1 MMLFALAMQSAPLL
15 AASDAQ
21 LQPEV
26 RTALDQASA
35 LRVELAAD
43 LLFGLIDSGKVPK
56 DTSLEYLER
65 LFYRASEAQRSFPM
79 ISVPRS
85 TADTKGGDFPLFL
98 SQLSVTSHD
107 IRVRSILRMAA
118 LDKKRARQ
126 LLAELYIDTP
136 AVKMDCGQIAIPSYS
151 PNFYSRLLR
160 TFPDD
165 FGEIVQHVSTP
176 QQAAVLIVSILNLG
190 SVSSADMTSATSSI
204 AGAFETAN
212 VSYRTFSAT
221 ELNLGLGALLEK
233 LVSSGSVPPGMEGR
247 LVKAYFDYVG
257 RHLGGER
264 CSDGPK
270 RDNEDTVVKTAVG
283 LANRMA
289 EKYQLPRLDASRLET
304 RFSALLP
311 EAQEESGPMS
321 ESPALFSILMKFV
334 KNGAP
339 EVAAEFAGELQ
350 KYTASGLRPGAS
362 AFDIAARAGVLMMI
376 VTKFE
381 DDYVAELAVKELF
394 RVLEHP
400 RLMEIDATA
409 WMVVAR
415 TVLNTSRH
423 PRAALAKLVDN
434 RIAVSNDPTLISYF
448 AVVRFTG
455 EGHDYMKDPFASPG
469 ELMTKY

>member
-1 MMLFALAMQSAPLL
+1 MVLIALTMHTALLL
-15 AASDAQ
+15 AASDPK

-85 TADTKGGDFPLFL
+85 TADTKAGDFPLFL
-98 SQLSVTSHD
+98 SQLSVTRHD
-107 IRVRSILRMAA
+107 IRVRSVLRMAD
-118 LDKKRARQ
+118 LDKKRAHQ
-126 LLAELYIDTP
+126 LLAELYNDTP
-136 AVKMDCGQIAIPSYS
+136 TVKTDCGQVAIPSYS
-151 PNFYSRLLR
+151 HNFYSRLLR
-160 TFPDD
+160 AFPDD
-165 FGEIVQHVSTP
+165 FGDIVQHVSTP
-176 QQAAVLIVSILNLG
+176 QQVAVLIVSILNLG

-204 AGAFETAN
+204 AGALETAI
-212 VSYRTFSAT
+212 VSDRTFSST

-233 LVSSGSVPPGMEGR
+233 LLSSGSVPPETEGR
-247 LVKAYFDYVG
+247 LVKAHVDYVG
-257 RHLGGER
+257 RHLGRER

-270 RDNEDTVVKTAVG
+270 RDTEDTVVKTAVS

-289 EKYQLPRLDASRLET
+289 EKYQLQRLDASRLEK
-304 RFSALLP
+304 RFSALRP
-311 EAQEESGPMS
+311 EAQEDSGPVR
-321 ESPALFSILMKFV
+321 EEPALLALTLKLL
-334 KNGAP
+334 KEGAP
-339 EVAAEFAGELQ
+339 EVAAEFASELQ
-350 KYTASGLRPGAS
+350 KYTAKGLRPGAS
-362 AFDIAARAGVLMMI
+362 AFDIAARAGVLMMM

-423 PRAALAKLVDN
+423 PRAALAKLVAN